1 MKGVVELGQKPALL
15 QVMCKP
21 EFQGSRSCVCRGRW
35 CAEVNRADAQKEAK
49 KLCVPKR
56 ERESHRSWFLTPPT
70 PSNRPKR
77 PEFLF
82 TEVLGM
88 VCCKHSFLL

>member
-1 MKGVVELGQKPALL
+1 MKGVVELGRKPALL

-21 EFQGSRSCVCRGRW
+21 KFQGSRSCVCRGRW
-35 CAEVNRADAQKEAK
+35 CAEVNRAGAQKEAK
-49 KLCVPKR
+49 KLCPK
-56 ERESHRSWFLTPPT
+56 EGEGKSPILVSDTT

-77 PEFLF
+77 PEFPF

-88 VCCKHSFLL
+88 VCCKYSFPL